1 MSKKLLSI
9 KEIKQLPVDAE
20 FYVMGIASRL
30 SRRVDRNNNPFWEMA
45 LSDQTGDIEGKIWTN
60 AT

>member
-45 LSDQTGDIEGKIWTN
+45 LSDQT
-60 AT
+60 